1 MFYFIVNTNI
11 RTKTRP
17 DGKLE
22 TRICDTVSAYPE
34 ITERAEWSMVS
45 GRKRAKHACHWSKS
59 SGYCYSGMQVRE
71 IGINTLIKDN
81 EKDGRSRKYDDGQ
94 VRKMEQGQQ
103 TLGTF
108 EREEEKNVLPR

>member
-1 MFYFIVNTNI
+1 
-11 RTKTRP
+11 
-17 DGKLE
+17 
-22 TRICDTVSAYPE
+22 
-34 ITERAEWSMVS
+34 MVS

-59 SGYCYSGMQVRE
+59 SGYRYSGMQVRE